1 MKKYMLQTDTMYKY
15 EPESTD
21 GTEDDMQTIKNS
33 SAVHMLSWHSFVK
46 QCKREKHDGNL
57 AREGGAV
64 QAKRW
69 RDQKKKEKELMD
81 FLSE

>member
-1 MKKYMLQTDTMYKY
+1 
-15 EPESTD
+15 
-21 GTEDDMQTIKNS
+21 MQTIKNS

-46 QCKREKHDGNL
+46 QCKREKHDENL

-69 RDQKKKEKELMD
+69 RDQKKKKRANG
-81 FLSE
+81 FSV